1 MYKVKHIQYKYRV
14 VLLVAAQ
21 NPWAQVRV
29 GTSLESF
36 HSTAHLQFRFVI
48 NQTQMFMSYNK
59 YKYTDIL
66 MILIISNTVGSKYI
80 IRIV

>member
-29 GTSLESF
+29 GTSRESF

>member
-1 MYKVKHIQYKYRV
+1 MYKVKHIQYKCRV

-21 NPWAQVRV
+21 NLWAQVRV

-36 HSTAHLQFRFVI
+36 HSTAHLQFPFVI

-66 MILIISNTVGSKYI
+66 MILIISNTVGSNYI
-80 IRIV
+80 I